1 MQQTLSQI
9 RSPKLRTGPETKVPF
24 LGELRTSIFYW
35 KQTQE
40 IRKNI
45 RLTAQKTVFNPSVL
59 FPGISFS
66 HLFQR
71 LNT

>member
-45 RLTAQKTVFNPSVL
+45 RLTAQKTVF
-59 FPGISFS
+59 
-66 HLFQR
+66 
-71 LNT
+71 